1 MFLHFDCIKGYK
13 ISHYTM
19 SFEKV
24 NTKEYL
30 FCEWKNEKKE
40 RKRGGREIERE
51 KKQYFFCFFILRK
64 IKWLFIKVT
73 WTRFHGCWSDS
84 FFIATPPNHINKWL
98 ITWHNAKFNRLFILI
113 FWPNDACINC
123 WILLGNE
130 THCSNHLGFH
140 FDMRVFEYL
149 ISSLFVKS
157 FALDS

>member
-1 MFLHFDCIKGYK
+1 M
-13 ISHYTM
+13 
-19 SFEKV
+19 
-24 NTKEYL
+24 
-30 FCEWKNEKKE
+30 KKE
-40 RKRGGREIERE
+40 RKKEGGREVGKERE
-51 KKQYFFCFFILRK
+51 REETIFLLFFSILRK

-123 WILLGNE
+123 SILLGNE

-149 ISSLFVKS
+149 ISSCHNKYDIRLIICVGFVALFS
-157 FALDS
+157 YCLSLINCIWLY